1 MSEEKGRA
9 SAELRAFMFENV
21 YVRANKVMQDRA
33 ERMLTAMYD
42 YFVKNTEKMPPLYRG
57 VAEREGAG
65 RAVCD
70 YISSMTDRYA
80 IGVFEDLFV
89 PKNFSMNGRD

>member
-1 MSEEKGRA
+1 MEVARGR
-9 SAELRAFMFENV
+9 
-21 YVRANKVMQDRA
+21 
-33 ERMLTAMYD
+33 
-42 YFVKNTEKMPPLYRG
+42 
-57 VAEREGAG
+57 AG

>member
-1 MSEEKGRA
+1 MSEEKGKA
-9 SAELRAFMFENV
+9 SAQLRAFMFERV
-21 YVRANKVMQDRA
+21 YIRANKVMQDRA

-42 YFVKNTEKMPPLYRG
+42 YFIKNTKKMPALYRA

-89 PKNFSMNGRD
+89 PKNFAVGGRE